1 MQREARRR
9 IERRAEVGQVRADAE
24 RESAEIV
31 GRLYDATA
39 ASGPPWRGT
48 GRRRLLALGM
58 PDALPAMAVGRGH
71 GRRMSEMLAACTAP
85 AAFALGNQ
93 RDDPRTGE

>member
-48 GRRRLLALGM
+48 GRRRQ
-58 PDALPAMAVGRGH
+58 PARKVLQQEISSGYLVPEFTR
-71 GRRMSEMLAACTAP
+71 S
-85 AAFALGNQ
+85 
-93 RDDPRTGE
+93 

>member
-1 MQREARRR
+1 MRMHRAPNWRLCEFEPCPPTAITTSIVDLRRLVPGRADKAVTLRTEQAMQREARRR

-48 GRRRLLALGM
+48 GRRR
-58 PDALPAMAVGRGH
+58 
-71 GRRMSEMLAACTAP
+71 
-85 AAFALGNQ
+85 
-93 RDDPRTGE
+93 